1 MIEIITLIEQNKD
14 ILTRDELHFISK
26 HIDEIIVKKYIK
38 KGGKEN
44 GNA

>member
-26 HIDEIIVKKYIK
+26 HVDEIIVTKYIK

-44 GNA
+44 GYA